1 MPLSRRGFVALA
13 GASALAAAMPR
24 GAARAAAPADRLVSI
39 GGVVT
44 EILFAL
50 GAGDR
55 IVAVDSTSSYPPEA
69 DALPD
74 VGYIRQL
81 VAEPIIALEPSLV
94 LMLDGAGPPTT
105 VEQLQA
111 AKVPIRTVPDDP
123 TAPGIAEKIRIVGDA
138 VGLGP
143 EGRALADRVDG
154 ELARLAG
161 GISAVEERPSVLF
174 VLAASNGRLLAAGDG
189 TSAAE
194 IIELAGGRNAIVGF
208 EDYRPLSAEAA
219 VAAEPDLLLFM
230 DRTLDEMGGMAG
242 VLARPELALTPA
254 AQAGRVKAMD
264 GLLLLGFGPRTPQ
277 AVRELAAAIHPG
289 LALP

>member
-13 GASALAAAMPR
+13 GASALAAAMPC
-24 GAARAAAPADRLVSI
+24 GAARPAAPADRLVSI

-123 TAPGIAEKIRIVGDA
+123 TALGIAEKIRIVGDA

-161 GISAVEERPSVLF
+161 EISAVEERPSVLF

-189 TSAAE
+189 TSAAG
-194 IIELAGGRNAIVGF
+194 IIELAGGRNAVVGF

>member
-13 GASALAAAMPR
+13 GASALAAAMPC
-24 GAARAAAPADRLVSI
+24 GAARPAAPADRLVSI

-94 LMLDGAGPPTT
+94 LILDGAGPPTT

-123 TAPGIAEKIRIVGDA
+123 TALGIAEKIRIVGDA

-161 GISAVEERPSVLF
+161 EISAVEERPSVLF

-189 TSAAE
+189 TSAAG

>member
-13 GASALAAAMPR
+13 GASALAAATPR

-55 IVAVDSTSSYPPEA
+55 IVAVDSTSYYPPEA

-123 TAPGIAEKIRIVGDA
+123 TALGIAEKIRIVGGA

-161 GISAVEERPSVLF
+161 EISAVEERPSVLF

-189 TSAAE
+189 TSAAG

-219 VAAEPDLLLFM
+219 VAAEPELLLFM

>member
-13 GASALAAAMPR
+13 GASALAAAMPC
-24 GAARAAAPADRLVSI
+24 GAARPAAPADRLVSI

-94 LMLDGAGPPTT
+94 LILDGAGPPTT

-123 TAPGIAEKIRIVGDA
+123 TALGIAEKIRIVGGA

-161 GISAVEERPSVLF
+161 EISAVEERPSVLF

-189 TSAAE
+189 TSAAG
-194 IIELAGGRNAIVGF
+194 IIELAGGRNAVVGF